1 MKTKQK
7 NHRGLR
13 ILSEQLPAELKE
25 LPDGSLNARWVYS
38 RGVYQVY
45 LGNRVLIGVNG
56 ETDEECT
63 RALNSRYMTSRTI
76 TFH

>member
-1 MKTKQK
+1 MTAKQK

-13 ILSEQLPAELKE
+13 ILSEQLPDDLKE
-25 LPDGSLNARWVYS
+25 LPAGRLNARWVYS

-45 LGNRVLIGVNG
+45 LGTRVLIGVDG

-63 RALNSRYMTSRTI
+63 RALNSRYMTARTI
-76 TFH
+76 KFH